1 MPYYLIATD
10 DFDEEFGQVYWSNQ
24 HGWVGVLDGATVYTG
39 PDLRAGV
46 RLPTGGYWLRIT
58 PEGITRHD
66 GEPE

>member
-1 MPYYLIATD
+1 MSYYLIATD
-10 DFDEEFGQVYWSNQ
+10 DFDEATQGYWSIP
-24 HGWVGVLDGATVYTG
+24 HGWVGALEGATVYTG